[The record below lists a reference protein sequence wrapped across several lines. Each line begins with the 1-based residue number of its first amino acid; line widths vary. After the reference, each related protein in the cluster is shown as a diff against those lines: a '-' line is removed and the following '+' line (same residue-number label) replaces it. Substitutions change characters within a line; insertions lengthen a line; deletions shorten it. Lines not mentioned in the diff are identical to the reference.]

1 MLILAISSL
10 CWRQSRPGVNRMF
23 GSNPGVAPQTVAFLL
38 LPRFSM
44 MAFTS
49 SLEPLRAANR
59 LGGKPLYRWR
69 TLSPDGRPVV
79 ASNGVIV
86 VTDAAL
92 SSEIAEDTLFVC
104 AGLDA
109 ERYDEAETFKR
120 LRELAHR
127 GVAMGGVCTG
137 PIALAK
143 AGLLN
148 NYRCTIHWENV
159 EGFVEAW
166 RDLNVTATLF
176 EIDRNRYTCS
186 GGTAPLDM
194 MIHSISRDYGE
205 ELAIAVAEQMLHSF
219 VRHPHDPQRLTLQYR
234 TRISHPKLLAS
245 IAYME
250 AYLET
255 PASVNEIGASVGLSP
270 RQLERLF
277 RDHLGKTPSRYYL
290 ELRLKRA
297 QLLLRQ
303 TTMPIVQIAVASG
316 FSGASHFAKCYREMF
331 DRSPRAE
338 RERWEPVGS
347 V

>member
-1 MLILAISSL
+1 
-10 CWRQSRPGVNRMF
+10 MF
-23 GSNPGVAPQTVAFLL
+23 GSKPGVDPQTVAFLL
-38 LPRFSM
+38 LPNFSM

-49 SLEPLRAANR
+49 SLEPLRSANR
-59 LGGKPLYRWR
+59 LIGKPLYRWR
-69 TLSPDGRPVV
+69 TLSPDGGPVV
-79 ASNGVIV
+79 ASNGVQVI
-86 VTDAAL
+86 TDA
-92 SSEIAEDTLFVC
+92 TLQAPVNEETVFVC
-104 AGLDA
+104 AGVDA
-109 ERYDEAETFKR
+109 ERFNDVDTFSR
-120 LRELAHR
+120 LRDLAR
-127 GVAMGGVCTG
+127 NGVAMGGVCTG

-148 NYRCTIHWENV
+148 GYRCTIHWENV

-176 EIDRNRYTCS
+176 EIDRNRFTCS

-194 MIHSISRDYGE
+194 MIHSISRDFGE
-205 ELAIAVAEQMLHSF
+205 ELAIAVAEQMLHSI
-219 VRHPHDPQRLTLQYR
+219 VRHPHDPQRLALQYR

-255 PASVNEIGASVGLSP
+255 PVSVNDIGTSVGLSP

-277 RDHLGKTPSRYYL
+277 RDQLGKTPTRYYL

-316 FSGASHFAKCYREMF
+316 FNGASHFARCYREMF
-331 DRSPRAE
+331 ARSPRAE
-338 RERWEPVGS
+338 RDRLEPIGS
-347 V
+347 THLVAD

>member
-1 MLILAISSL
+1 
-10 CWRQSRPGVNRMF
+10 MF
-23 GSNPGVAPQTVAFLL
+23 GSNPGVDPQTVAFLL

-59 LGGKPLYRWR
+59 LGGKTLYRWR
-69 TLSPDGRPVV
+69 TLSPDGEPVV
-79 ASNGVIV
+79 ASNGVQVIA
-86 VTDAAL
+86 DADL
-92 SSEIAEDTLFVC
+92 SAPVYEETVFVC
-104 AGLDA
+104 AGLEP
-109 ERYDEAETFKR
+109 ERYVDPHTFAR
-120 LRELAHR
+120 LRELANS
-127 GVAMGGVCTG
+127 GAAIGGVCTG
-137 PIALAK
+137 AVALAK
-143 AGLLN
+143 AGLLGG
-148 NYRCTIHWENV
+148 YRCTVHWENV

-176 EIDRNRYTCS
+176 EIDRDRYTCS

-194 MIHSISRDYGE
+194 MIHSISRDFGE
-205 ELAIAVAEQMLHSF
+205 DLAIAVAEQMLHSF
-219 VRHPHDPQRLTLQYR
+219 VRHPHDPQRLALQYR

-255 PASVNEIGASVGLSP
+255 PVSVNEIGASVGLSP

-277 RDHLGKTPSRYYL
+277 RDQIGKTPSRYYL

-303 TTMPIVQIAVASG
+303 TSMPIVQIAVASG
-316 FSGASHFAKCYREMF
+316 FNAASHFARCYREHF
-331 DRSPRAE
+331 ARSPRAE
-338 RERWEPVGS
+338 RERLEPIGS
-347 V
+347 QPLQSQPESPAGSS